1 MAIPSWHFY
10 LKHTLF
16 NAVALA
22 ERSYGINLSQS
33 LHDSK
38 PNVLYVCVHATNVTL
53 RSQPAIRH
61 LNDYWHKI
69 KDGYIKRK
77 GKTHYGSLQPLP
89 RACRVQIISNLQD
102 TEQTA
107 SRWVW
112 CFHFIPLICYRYTTY
127 CVVAIM
133 HSQLKQYWIHITAK
147 RRRRSCF
154 NKMCPDVLMKYEVLQ
169 GRPGL

>member
-38 PNVLYVCVHATNVTL
+38 PNVLYVCVHATNVTF
-53 RSQPAIRH
+53 RSLPAIRH

-69 KDGYIKRK
+69 KDGYIKKERK
-77 GKTHYGSLQPLP
+77 NPL
-89 RACRVQIISNLQD
+89 
-102 TEQTA
+102 
-107 SRWVW
+107 
-112 CFHFIPLICYRYTTY
+112 
-127 CVVAIM
+127 
-133 HSQLKQYWIHITAK
+133 WIITAATSSP
-147 RRRRSCF
+147 SCTNHF
-154 NKMCPDVLMKYEVLQ
+154 QFAGHGADGVTVGLVFSVYSLDMLQVHNILCSRDNAQLIETVLNSHYSQVKKKKLF
-169 GRPGL
+169 